1 MGDPGELLVA
11 TAAGDAEAF
20 GRFYDLFEHEL
31 LRFFM
36 RATGRAEVAADLVA
50 ETFAAALTSA
60 RGYRTELGP
69 ARAWLF
75 GIARHELHDA
85 WERGR
90 VDDEARRRLGIEAL
104 VITDA
109 TVDAIER
116 ITGEHGDAVLALEE
130 LPADQRAA
138 VRGRVLDER
147 SYGELAAALR
157 CSESVV
163 RQRVSRGLRSLRS
176 RLEQSR

>member
-1 MGDPGELLVA
+1 MGDPDELLIR

-20 GRFYDLFEHEL
+20 GRFYDLFEGEL

-36 RATGRAEVAADLVA
+36 RATGRPELAADLVA

-60 RGYRTELGP
+60 GGYRSELGP
-69 ARAWLF
+69 SRAWLF

-90 VDDEARRRLGIEAL
+90 VDDEARRRLGLEAL
-104 VITDA
+104 ILTDA
-109 TVDAIER
+109 AVDAIER
-116 ITGEHGDAVLALEE
+116 ITAEHGDAVQALEE
-130 LPADQRAA
+130 LPADQREAI
-138 VRGRVLDER
+138 RGRVLDDR
-147 SYGELAAALR
+147 AYDELAASLQ

-176 RLEQSR
+176 RLEQTR